1 MTGFLEDYGLLILF
15 LVIALQASGVP
26 GPPGK
31 TALVVAALL
40 AARGRFE
47 LWQVLVV
54 ASIAG
59 IVGGYSGYV
68 AGRTGG
74 RRLLEWQWITRRF
87 ERPFELAREF
97 FDRHGEKA
105 VFLARFFPGL
115 KVVAAVAAGSFG
127 MRWWPFAIWHALG
140 SIAFALVFG
149 LTAYFA
155 GEAAIELIERF
166 GALAAVA
173 LAVLALLGY
182 LGFRYFRRG
191 RRIRSRPRRSFAQ
204 PSSPSRGR

>member
-15 LVIALQASGVP
+15 LIIAVQASGVP

-31 TALVVAALL
+31 TALVIAAIL

-47 LWQVLVV
+47 IWEVLAV
-54 ASIAG
+54 AAVAG
-59 IVGGYSGYV
+59 IVGGYSGYL
-68 AGRTGG
+68 AGRFGG
-74 RRLLEWQWITRRF
+74 RRLLERHLLARRF
-87 ERPFELAREF
+87 EHPFATARAF

-115 KVVAAVAAGSFG
+115 KVVAALAAGSFG

-149 LTAYFA
+149 LAAYFA
-155 GEAAIELIERF
+155 GEGAIELIERA
-166 GALAAVA
+166 GAAAFVVLVIVA
-173 LAVLALLGY
+173 ALGWLGY
-182 LGFRYFRRG
+182 RLLLRR
-191 RRIRSRPRRSFAQ
+191 RRL
-204 PSSPSRGR
+204 PSTETA